1 MKCVQDG
8 GGRVRGA
15 CGEDAVGKRE
25 FWWRVFLAWSV
36 LFAGAVLLLPVD
48 VISDRG
54 GGLETWF
61 VLYLASGA
69 SAISFMGM
77 LIRTGRTSRGSCT
90 VCLQD
95 DLSTW
100 DLEGLDAED
109 RELLW
114 SLRELREWYTES
126 LRQVL
131 SGMHMK
137 SALEKWYH
145 LAITKEIEIRN
156 LRRYLR
162 QLKERSKSKM
172 LPIDSSVSVKP
183 FSQNISQQI

>member
-36 LFAGAVLLLPVD
+36 LFTGAVLLLPVD

-77 LIRTGRTSRGSCT
+77 LIRTGRTSRGSCA
-90 VCLQD
+90 VCL
-95 DLSTW
+95 
-100 DLEGLDAED
+100 
-109 RELLW
+109 R
-114 SLRELREWYTES
+114 R
-126 LRQVL
+126 VL

-156 LRRYLR
+156 LRRSLR